1 MLKSD
6 PCRTPSTFVVIVL
19 SVVAAAFFAGAETAL
34 TAASR
39 ARMHALETAGDK
51 RAKLV
56 TRLIGMRGRLIS
68 AMLLGGQFVT
78 IGSSAIAT
86 SVLLEAFGDR
96 GVWAATAIMT
106 ALIVVFGEVM
116 PKTIAIAY
124 PDRVSLLIAP
134 LVLFFVTR
142 FRSDRERGRSA
153 GARRPAAVRRLARR
167 SATPGVSGHEELM
180 GAVDILHR
188 EGEVERD
195 ERDMFGG
202 LLELSEI
209 PVSDVMIHRT
219 KMRLIDADLPPEE
232 LVREVIASPYTRMPL
247 WRGEPDNIIGVLHAK
262 DLLRAYVAAG
272 GDASKLNIADL
283 TLEPWFIPES
293 TTLRDQLQAFLRR
306 KTHSALVVDEYGVV
320 QGLITLED
328 IIEEIVGDIRDEHDV
343 AVQGVRKQ
351 RDGSVVVDGS
361 ATIRELNRAMGWN
374 LPDDEA
380 ATVAGLVIHEAR
392 SIPEPRQTF
401 SFHGF
406 RFEVLRKQRNRIAAL
421 RITPLAPRARSPGPS
436 ARKAKRRPMTEAGP
450 DRQASADASARRP
463 LPVRRDIP
471 I

>member
-1 MLKSD
+1 
-6 PCRTPSTFVVIVL
+6 
-19 SVVAAAFFAGAETAL
+19 
-34 TAASR
+34 
-39 ARMHALETAGDK
+39 MHALETSGDT

-56 TRLIGMRGRLIS
+56 NRLIGMRGRLIS
-68 AMLLGGQFVT
+68 SMLLGGQLVT

-86 SVLLEAFGDR
+86 SVLLSVFGER

-134 LVLFFVTR
+134 LVLFFVR
-142 FRSDRERGRSA
+142 IFGPIVSAVEMLVRGVLRV
-153 GARRPAAVRRLARR
+153 GGIPLVDHD
-167 SATPGVSGHEELM
+167 PGVSGHEELM

-209 PVSDVMIHRT
+209 PVSDVMVHRT

-232 LVREVIASPYTRMPL
+232 LVREAIVSPYTRMPL

-272 GDASKLNIADL
+272 GDASKLNIAEL

-328 IIEEIVGDIRDEHDV
+328 IIEEIVGDIRDEHDL
-343 AVQGVRKQ
+343 AVQGVRKL

-361 ATIRELNRAMGWN
+361 STIRELNRAMGWSC
-374 LPDDEA
+374 PM
-380 ATVAGLVIHEAR
+380 T
-392 SIPEPRQTF
+392 
-401 SFHGF
+401 
-406 RFEVLRKQRNRIAAL
+406 
-421 RITPLAPRARSPGPS
+421 
-436 ARKAKRRPMTEAGP
+436 KRRPWPG
-450 DRQASADASARRP
+450 S
-463 LPVRRDIP
+463 
-471 I
+471 

>member
-1 MLKSD
+1 MAYSLD
-6 PCRTPSTFVVIVL
+6 IVVIAL
-19 SVVAAAFFAGAETAL
+19 SIVAAAFFAGAETAL

-39 ARMHALETAGDK
+39 ARMHALEMAGDN

-86 SVLLEAFGDR
+86 SVLLGLYGDR
-96 GVWAATAIMT
+96 GVLAATIIMT
-106 ALIVVFGEVM
+106 ALIVVFGEVL

-134 LVLFFVTR
+134 LVLFFVR
-142 FRSDRERGRSA
+142 IFGPVVSAVEALVRGVLRVFGVSLGDQDA
-153 GARRPAAVRRLARR
+153 
-167 SATPGVSGHEELM
+167 GVSGHDELM

-188 EGEVERD
+188 DGEVERD

-283 TLEPWFIPES
+283 TLKPWFIPES
-293 TTLRDQLQAFLRR
+293 TTLRDQLQAFLGR
-306 KTHSALVVDEYGVV
+306 KMHSALVVDEYGVV

-421 RITPLAPRARSPGPS
+421 RITPLAPRAAEPRTIAQEG
-436 ARKAKRRPMTEAGP
+436 EAAP
-450 DRQASADASARRP
+450 HD
-463 LPVRRDIP
+463 
-471 I
+471 

>member
-1 MLKSD
+1 MSYTLD
-6 PCRTPSTFVVIVL
+6 IVVIVL
-19 SVVAAAFFAGAETAL
+19 SVAAAAFFAGAETAL

-39 ARMHALETAGDK
+39 ARMHAFETSGDT

-56 TRLIGMRGRLIS
+56 TRLIGVRGRLIS

-86 SVLLEAFGDR
+86 SVLLGLFGEH

-134 LVLFFVTR
+134 LVLFFVR
-142 FRSDRERGRSA
+142 IFGPIVSAVEMLVRGML
-153 GARRPAAVRRLARR
+153 RLCGV
-167 SATPGVSGHEELM
+167 SLVHHDLGVSGHEELM

-209 PVSDVMIHRT
+209 PVSDVMVHRT

-232 LVREVIASPYTRMPL
+232 LVREVIASRLTPACPFGVGSRTILSASCTPRTCSERMS
-247 WRGEPDNIIGVLHAK
+247 R
-262 DLLRAYVAAG
+262 AG

-283 TLEPWFIPES
+283 TLEPWFIPEFDDAARPAPGV
-293 TTLRDQLQAFLRR
+293 LEPKDPFGARGRR
-306 KTHSALVVDEYGVV
+306 
-320 QGLITLED
+320 
-328 IIEEIVGDIRDEHDV
+328 IR
-343 AVQGVRKQ
+343 R
-351 RDGSVVVDGS
+351 
-361 ATIRELNRAMGWN
+361 RAG
-374 LPDDEA
+374 
-380 ATVAGLVIHEAR
+380 AGH
-392 SIPEPRQTF
+392 
-401 SFHGF
+401 
-406 RFEVLRKQRNRIAAL
+406 
-421 RITPLAPRARSPGPS
+421 
-436 ARKAKRRPMTEAGP
+436 
-450 DRQASADASARRP
+450 ARRHH
-463 LPVRRDIP
+463 
-471 I
+471 

>member
-1 MLKSD
+1 MPYSLD
-6 PCRTPSTFVVIVL
+6 LVIIIL
-19 SVVAAAFFAGAETAL
+19 SIVAAAFFAGAETAL

-39 ARMHALETAGDK
+39 ARMHALEMSGDT

-78 IGSSAIAT
+78 IGASAIAT
-86 SVLLEAFGDR
+86 SVLLDLYGDH
-96 GVWAATAIMT
+96 GVWFATVIMT

-124 PDRVSLLIAP
+124 PDRVALLIAP
-134 LVLFFVTR
+134 AVLFFVTIFGPIVSTVETLVR
-142 FRSDRERGRSA
+142 
-153 GARRPAAVRRLARR
+153 AVLRLCGVSLIETDA
-167 SATPGVSGHEELM
+167 GVSGHEELM

-188 EGEVERD
+188 EGGVERAD
-195 ERDMFGG
+195 RDMFGG
-202 LLELSEI
+202 LLELAEI
-209 PVSDVMIHRT
+209 PVSDVMVHRT

-232 LVREVIASPYTRMPL
+232 LVREVIDSPYTRVPL
-247 WRGEPDNIIGVLHAK
+247 WRGEADNIVGVLHAK

-272 GDASKLNIADL
+272 GDASKLRIGEL
-283 TLEPWFIPES
+283 MQEPWFIPES

-320 QGLITLED
+320 QGLVTLED

-361 ATIRELNRAMGWN
+361 VTIRDLNRTMGWN
-374 LPDDEA
+374 LPDEEA

-392 SIPEPRQTF
+392 AIPEPRQTF
-401 SFHGF
+401 SFYGF

-421 RITPLAPRARSPGPS
+421 RITQLVQRDAVTRAADQEG
-436 ARKAKRRPMTEAGP
+436 EAAAH
-450 DRQASADASARRP
+450 D
-463 LPVRRDIP
+463 
-471 I
+471 

>member
-1 MLKSD
+1 MAYALD
-6 PCRTPSTFVVIVL
+6 IAVIVL
-19 SVVAAAFFAGAETAL
+19 SVVAAAFFSGAETAL

-39 ARMHALETAGDK
+39 ARMHALEMAGDK

-86 SVLLEAFGDR
+86 SVLLQVLGER
-96 GVWAATAIMT
+96 GVWVATAIMT
-106 ALIVVFGEVM
+106 AVIVVFGEVM
-116 PKTIAIAY
+116 PKTIAIAH
-124 PDRVSLLIAP
+124 PDRVALVIAP
-134 LVLFFVTR
+134 LVLFFVRAFTPIV
-142 FRSDRERGRSA
+142 SAVEALVRG
-153 GARRPAAVRRLARR
+153 VLRLAGV
-167 SATPGVSGHEELM
+167 SLVDLDSGVSGHEELM
-180 GAVDILHR
+180 GTVDILHR
-188 EGEVERD
+188 DGEVERD

-209 PVSDVMIHRT
+209 PVSDVMVHRT
-219 KMRLIDADLPPEE
+219 KMRLIDADLPPDE
-232 LVREVIASPYTRMPL
+232 LVREAMASPYTRMPL
-247 WRGEPDNIIGVLHAK
+247 WRGEPDNIVGVVHAK

-272 GDASKLNIADL
+272 GDASRLKIADL
-283 TLEPWFIPES
+283 ALEPWFIPES
-293 TTLRDQLQAFLRR
+293 TTLRDQLQAFLRG

-343 AVQGVRKQ
+343 PVHGVRRQ
-351 RDGSVVVDGS
+351 RDGSVVVDGGT
-361 ATIRELNRAMGWN
+361 TIRELNRAMDWN

-401 SFHGF
+401 GFHGF
-406 RFEVLRKQRNRIAAL
+406 RFEVLRKQKNRIAAL
-421 RITPLAPRARSPGPS
+421 RVSPLAARGPNEP
-436 ARKAKRRPMTEAGP
+436 AAGEREGAP
-450 DRQASADASARRP
+450 P
-463 LPVRRDIP
+463 HE
-471 I
+471 